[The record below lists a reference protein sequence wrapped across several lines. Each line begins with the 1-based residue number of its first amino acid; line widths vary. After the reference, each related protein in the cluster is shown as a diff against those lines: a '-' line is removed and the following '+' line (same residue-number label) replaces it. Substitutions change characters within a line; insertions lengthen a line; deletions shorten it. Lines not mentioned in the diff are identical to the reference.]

1 MKVID
6 MRKKQFKAESK
17 KLLDMMINSI
27 YTHKEIFLRELIS
40 NASDATDKLYFKSLT
55 DDSIKADK
63 DSLKIRI
70 DLDKENRTIK
80 VSDNGIGMDKDELE
94 NNLGTIA
101 SSGSYKFRQQLKDED
116 KENVDIIGQFGV
128 GFYSAFMVAKEI
140 TVITRKYGSDTG
152 YKWQSAGADF
162 VGAEDMIAKIQNE
175 GWFGFDVMITTPD
188 MMGLVGRLGKV
199 LGPKGLMPNPKSGT
213 VTMDIV
219 KAINDVKAGKVE
231 YRVDKTSIVHVPIG
245 KKSFGP
251 EKLLENF
258 NTVMEAL
265 VKAKPAASKGTYL
278 KSITIAATM
287 GPGVKVIYRMN

>member
-1 MKVID
+1 MFRGKNYKASIASFDKTNSFEPEEAMKIVVDTAKAKFDETIELHVKLGVDSRHADQQVRGVCVLPNGTGKTVKVLVIA
-6 MRKKQFKAESK
+6 KGE
-17 KLLDMMINSI
+17 
-27 YTHKEIFLRELIS
+27 
-40 NASDATDKLYFKSLT
+40 
-55 DDSIKADK
+55 KADQ
-63 DSLKIRI
+63 
-70 DLDKENRTIK
+70 
-80 VSDNGIGMDKDELE
+80 
-94 NNLGTIA
+94 A
-101 SSGSYKFRQQLKDED
+101 Q
-116 KENVDIIGQFGV
+116 
-128 GFYSAFMVAKEI
+128 A
-140 TVITRKYGSDTG
+140 
-152 YKWQSAGADF
+152 AGADF

-258 NTVMEAL
+258 NTAMEAL